1 LFRSMLTFTAS
12 ALNGV
17 PSWKFRSLRNLN
29 SIYDPSAANDYDV
42 ASSCCGSA
50 TRLPCASAA
59 DAKKPVIEGRQEPGE
74 AGDEVLRRIQAV
86 RSRAGADD
94 AERRVP
100 VGLRFGSRWRSR
112 AGRTPPY
119 PYD

>member
-50 TRLPCASAA
+50 TRLPCAS
-59 DAKKPVIEGRQEPGE
+59 
-74 AGDEVLRRIQAV
+74 L
-86 RSRAGADD
+86 
-94 AERRVP
+94 
-100 VGLRFGSRWRSR
+100 
-112 AGRTPPY
+112 RTPRSPS
-119 PYD
+119 